1 MNSEMRQHRLEI
13 LEKHFQSEIEHDW
26 ETCLSTFGGHARYE
40 IMATGQ
46 VHDGNAEVLAYH
58 RSQRV
63 AFPDQRHE
71 NVRMHVAGDDT
82 IIAEFN
88 LLGTNTGEFYGQ
100 PPTGKSFRVATIA
113 VFFFDGERIVNER
126 VYLDGAS
133 LIRQIG
139 QADLLALAGTEVSL
153 LAEEERQWGSS
164 HRAAVIP
171 SEADRREQ

>member
-26 ETCLSTFGGHARYE
+26 ETCLATFGGHARYE

-46 VHDGNAEVLAYH
+46 IHEGDTEVLAYH

-71 NVRMHVAGDDT
+71 NVRMHVADDDT
-82 IIAEFN
+82 VIAEFD

-100 PPTGKSFRVATIA
+100 PPTGESFRVPVIA
-113 VFFFDGERIVNER
+113 VFLFDGERIVNER

-139 QADLLALAGTEVSL
+139 QADLLVLAGTEVSL
-153 LAEEERQWGSS
+153 LAEDERHSGNSY
-164 HRAAVIP
+164 RAIS
-171 SEADRREQ
+171 SEADRKER

>member
-46 VHDGNAEVLAYH
+46 IHNGNAEVLAYH
-58 RSQRV
+58 RGQRV

-71 NVRMHVAGDDT
+71 NVRMHVADDDT
-82 IIAEFN
+82 VIAEFD

-100 PPTGKSFRVATIA
+100 PPTGKSFRVPVIA
-113 VFFFDGERIVNER
+113 VFLFDGERIVNER

-139 QADLLALAGTEVSL
+139 QADLLVLAGTEVSL
-153 LAEEERQWGSS
+153 PAEDERHSGNSY
-164 HRAAVIP
+164 RAIS
-171 SEADRREQ
+171 SEADRKER